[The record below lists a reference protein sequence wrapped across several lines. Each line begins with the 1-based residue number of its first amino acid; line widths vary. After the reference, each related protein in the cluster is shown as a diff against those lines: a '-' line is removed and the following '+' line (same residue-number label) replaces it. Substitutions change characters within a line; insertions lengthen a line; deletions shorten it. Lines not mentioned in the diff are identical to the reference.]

1 VASDRDLSS
10 VLSEFARTLVTD
22 FPIQGILDHLVERI
36 VQIMPITGAGVSL
49 IAEGSAPRYVAASS
63 ASALTFEKLQ
73 ADLGEGPCLVAF
85 RSGEAVSVPDIREE
99 LRFPGFASRAERMGL
114 KAVFTFP
121 LRHGEEQLG
130 ALDLYRDEPGSLDDP
145 TMIVAQTLA
154 DVASAYVVNA
164 QARADLR
171 DSADQFRESSL
182 HDALTGLPNRI
193 LFNQRL
199 EHAAM
204 RARRSGKKMA
214 ILFVDM
220 DRFKEVNDTLGHSV
234 GDLLLAAIA
243 DRLGDSLRPGDT
255 LARMSGDEFVF
266 LCEDLDDA
274 ASAEDLADRIG
285 TSLTDPFVI
294 ESHELNM
301 SASVGIAFSGRGADV
316 PERILQDADAAMY
329 QAKSAGGA
337 HHQIID
343 LREQDVAQA
352 RVSMMHDLRG
362 ALERDEL
369 RTVYQPIVRT
379 RDGRVTG
386 VEALLRW
393 ADPTRGL
400 VLPETII
407 SIAEQGGLIT
417 DIGRWVLERACLD
430 LPRWRDPRR
439 NEQLT
444 LAVNISPTQLMSP
457 GFTTTIAIIL
467 AETRIDP
474 SMLSLEVTESVLV
487 QDDDRALVIL
497 NDLKELGVSIALDD
511 FGTGYSSLSYLRRF
525 PADVVK
531 IDTGFVAD
539 LADPITFAITAAVVD
554 LAHVLG
560 MTVVAEGVETAQ
572 QHAQVEALGCDG
584 SQGFYFARP
593 MSADDLADLMR
604 EDAGAG
610 ELRLPAVVTV

>member
-1 VASDRDLSS
+1 MASDRDLSS

-36 VQIMPITGAGVSL
+36 VQIMPITGAGVTL
-49 IAEGSAPRYVAASS
+49 IAEDAPPRYVAASN

-73 ADLGEGPCLVAF
+73 TDMGEGPCLVAF

-99 LRFPGFASRAERMGL
+99 HRFPSFAPRAERMGL
-114 KAVFTFP
+114 RAVFTFP

-130 ALDLYRDEPGSLDDP
+130 ALDLYRDAPGELDDP
-145 TMIVAQTLA
+145 TMVVAQTLA

-220 DRFKEVNDTLGHSV
+220 DRFKEVNDTLGHNV

-243 DRLGDSLRPGDT
+243 VRLGESLRPGDT
-255 LARMSGDEFVF
+255 LARMSGDEFVI

-274 ASAEDLADRIG
+274 ASAEDLAARIG
-285 TSLTDPFVI
+285 TSLADPFII
-294 ESHELNM
+294 ETHELNM

-316 PERILQDADAAMY
+316 PERILQDADTAMY

-343 LREQDVAQA
+343 LREQDAAQA

-362 ALERDEL
+362 ALDRDEL
-369 RTVYQPIVRT
+369 QTFYQPIVRT

-393 ADPTRGL
+393 ADPTRGP
-400 VLPETII
+400 VLPETIV
-407 SIAEQGGLIT
+407 SVAEEAGLIT

-430 LPRWRDPRR
+430 LPRWQDPRR
-439 NEQLT
+439 LEGLT
-444 LAVNISPTQLMSP
+444 VSVNVSPTQLMSP
-457 GFTTTIAIIL
+457 GFTTTVAIIL
-467 AETRIDP
+467 SETGVDP

-487 QDDDRALVIL
+487 RDDDRALVIL

-539 LADPITFAITAAVVD
+539 LADPITYAITSTVVD

-560 MTVVAEGVETAQ
+560 MTVIAEGVETPQ
-572 QHAQVEALGCDG
+572 QYAQVSALGCEG
-584 SQGFYFARP
+584 SQGFYFAHP
-593 MSADDLADLMR
+593 MPAHEFGELVHGDTEL
-604 EDAGAG
+604 G
-610 ELRLPAVVTV
+610 ELRLPASV

>member
-1 VASDRDLSS
+1 
-10 VLSEFARTLVTD
+10 
-22 FPIQGILDHLVERI
+22 
-36 VQIMPITGAGVSL
+36 MPITGAGVTL
-49 IAEGSAPRYVAASS
+49 IAEGTAPRYVAASS

-73 ADLGEGPCLVAF
+73 TEMGDGPCLEAF
-85 RSGEAVSVPDIREE
+85 RSGEAVAVPDIREE
-99 LRFPGFASRAERMGL
+99 HRFPGFASRAERMGL

-130 ALDLYRDEPGSLDDP
+130 ALDLYRDEPGALDDP

-243 DRLGDSLRPGDT
+243 DRLADSLRPGDT
-255 LARMSGDEFVF
+255 LARMSGDEFVI
-266 LCEDLDDA
+266 LCEDLEDA
-274 ASAEDLADRIG
+274 AIGGGSGRSDRHLPRRSVHDRG
-285 TSLTDPFVI
+285 PTSSV
-294 ESHELNM
+294 M

-329 QAKSAGGA
+329 QAKSSGGA

-343 LREQDVAQA
+343 LREQDVAQT
-352 RVSMMHDLRG
+352 RVGMMHDLRG
-362 ALERDEL
+362 ALDRDEL

-379 RDGRVTG
+379 ARRSRDRRRGAPSLGRSDPRPGPAGDDRLDRRAGRPDRRHRTMGAGTG
-386 VEALLRW
+386 VPRPPALAGLAPSRA
-393 ADPTRGL
+393 ADARREHLSDAAHVAGL
-400 VLPETII
+400 HD
-407 SIAEQGGLIT
+407 Q
-417 DIGRWVLERACLD
+417 
-430 LPRWRDPRR
+430 PRR
-439 NEQLT
+439 H
-444 LAVNISPTQLMSP
+444 P
-457 GFTTTIAIIL
+457 G
-467 AETRIDP
+467 RDRCRS

-497 NDLKELGVSIALDD
+497 NDIKELGVSIALDD

-572 QHAQVEALGCDG
+572 QHAQVAALGCEG
-584 SQGFYFARP
+584 SQGFFFARP
-593 MSADDLADLMR
+593 MSSDAFADLLR
-604 EDAGAG
+604 ADAEAG
-610 ELRLPAVVTV
+610 ELRLPAVVGA